1 MNRFF
6 CALLV
11 LFLLCPFGASAGA
24 ADKLNLLL
32 ITVDDM
38 SADSIGAFGCKLPDT
53 TPNIDR
59 LAKEGL
65 RFTRAHVQV
74 GNCMPSRNVM
84 WSGRY
89 PHNNGVEGFYQVKD
103 PGYPVLD
110 SCSTTRSRR
119 RNWGTTTRRC
129 GVRMTAWGIF

>member
-6 CALLV
+6 CILFVALL
-11 LFLLCPFGASAGA
+11 LSPCGPSAKA

-38 SADSIGAFGCKLPDT
+38 SADSIGAFACALAGT

-65 RFTRAHVQV
+65 RFTHAHVQV

-103 PGYPVLD
+103 ADYPVLVD
-110 SCSTTRSRR
+110 LMKEA
-119 RNWGTTTRRC
+119 GYF
-129 GVRMTAWGIF
+129 TAIRHKVAH